1 MPRTTHLLAAL
12 LALAAAAPLA
22 AGEEEVL
29 LKFKLQLTYE
39 SVRNFKN
46 GFMVQAV
53 SETLG
58 VEASKVVVEFPS
70 PPPAPPP
77 PPPPPGALNA
87 TNTTNTTELAN
98 TTNTTESANTTNTT
112 AEYDQPSAG
121 FGRKLLQPREIVPG
135 IELVVSVMVQT
146 SNIKAFTD
154 TLNKA
159 LFSETIQAKYEKLV
173 FDSTQ
178 ETILFNLALGE
189 SENYNQ
195 RAARDA
201 TATALGVALPRV
213 NATLIEN
220 AARSAEVTVTVLNTQ
235 YNATKDRIDTL
246 LANGALKTAYIALA
260 RLVPLNFVVTLE
272 YVSAGDLKASALS
285 KTMSEKLSVDMSR
298 ITVNNGTLNSQ
309 GALEVPCSI
318 SIEVFRYDAVD
329 RDIQDELIKSGFT

>member
-1 MPRTTHLLAAL
+1 MGGLLCAGPTAGTQGGHPASDGSPAKIAPAASAHPRVGLPATGEAACSTPAAREATGTSQQANARRRRGRRVPGAEEARRSAPFGGVRSDEHATSMPRTTHLLAAL

-70 PPPAPPP
+70 PPPTPPP

-213 NATLIEN
+213 VYVQMGRMLRRKIRPSKISFRTLHL
-220 AARSAEVTVTVLNTQ
+220 R
-235 YNATKDRIDTL
+235 
-246 LANGALKTAYIALA
+246 
-260 RLVPLNFVVTLE
+260 
-272 YVSAGDLKASALS
+272 
-285 KTMSEKLSVDMSR
+285 
-298 ITVNNGTLNSQ
+298 
-309 GALEVPCSI
+309 
-318 SIEVFRYDAVD
+318 
-329 RDIQDELIKSGFT
+329 